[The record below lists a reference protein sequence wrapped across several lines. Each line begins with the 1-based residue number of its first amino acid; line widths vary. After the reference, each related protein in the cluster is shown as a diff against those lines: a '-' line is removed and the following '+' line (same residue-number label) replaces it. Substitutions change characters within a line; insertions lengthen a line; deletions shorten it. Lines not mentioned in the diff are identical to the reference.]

1 MTLLSQARCLAPF
14 TAPPPLLTGDFGG
27 LLEAPTLAGFEVADY
42 DNTDDSYSVSD
53 TRRLAS
59 MISVVQALPIRPAC
73 SNYLHAYSQIN
84 DTLTVRF
91 GGPTDKG
98 GLTLDGGRAHAD
110 GRTTITSGGT
120 EYLQALFSFSH
131 MLGKAYHGEWTAD
144 GSAFE
149 IMVLD
154 TNFSQARPMLRTV
167 HRPVHVLPYSAY

>member
-1 MTLLSQARCLAPF
+1 M
-14 TAPPPLLTGDFGG
+14 
-27 LLEAPTLAGFEVADY
+27 
-42 DNTDDSYSVSD
+42 
-53 TRRLAS
+53 
-59 MISVVQALPIRPAC
+59 
-73 SNYLHAYSQIN
+73 HAYSQIN

-149 IMVLD
+149 IAVLD